1 MSEPRKNYMTEPLTD
16 KTSQA
21 IYLGSLQFPD
31 ARAMMRH
38 ATKLARELARR
49 IEKQKLYK
57 LVGEKEQKK
66 FVRVEGWAILGAMI
80 GVAPVEE
87 FCENLPAADGS
98 TTGYRA
104 KVELIRLSDC
114 KQIGGASALCY
125 INEKDWEAEAFA
137 TYSKTITRATS
148 KAFRLSFAWIMTL
161 AGFEATPAEEMYEVE
176 GSQEQATDIGNKRQ
190 VEIEAKKQGRK
201 EARTCVFM
209 TWPEEHHGHNFFL
222 TGLTVLYENFTIE
235 KLEAWGG
242 RFNDRDRGFYFSAE
256 HADAVRSNVTK
267 KIGADRFIERKYGD
281 GHGRN
286 SATQISG
293 EQRAG

>member
-1 MSEPRKNYMTEPLTD
+1 MTESLTD
-16 KTSQA
+16 KTPQV

-57 LVGEKEQKK
+57 LLGEKEQKK
-66 FVRVEGWAILGAMI
+66 FVRVEGWSILGAMI
-80 GVAPVEE
+80 GVGPVEE
-87 FCENLPAADGS
+87 FCDPL
-98 TTGYRA
+98 TTPETTLNFGYRA
-104 KVELIRLSDC
+104 KVKLIRLTDGL
-114 KQIGGASALCY
+114 QVGGASAICY
-125 INEKDWEAEAFA
+125 LSEKDWTAEAFA
-137 TYSKTITRATS
+137 THSKTITRATS

-209 TWPEEHHGHNFFL
+209 TWPEQHHGHNFFL

-256 HADAVRSNVTK
+256 HADAVRFNVTK
-267 KIGADRFIERKYGD
+267 KIGADRFIEREYGD
-281 GHGRN
+281 DHGRN

-293 EQRAG
+293 EQGTG